1 MLVGLLFSH
10 MVQYSKEN
18 IVRLKVY
25 LDRPYVTKFET
36 DQVCT
41 VCTRTSIIHCNEN
54 PIYVFPE
61 KELYMWPQSQVPHT
75 CVCEAYCA
83 LMG

>member
-36 DQVCT
+36 DQVCMYSHVEHT
-41 VCTRTSIIHCNEN
+41 LQRKSYYI
-54 PIYVFPE
+54 FPE
-61 KELYMWPQSQVPHT
+61 KELRGPSPNFHIHVFVRHT
-75 CVCEAYCA
+75 A
-83 LMG
+83 L